1 MENGN
6 EKIDAK
12 GQQELIFK
20 LTAMEQQMQQIQ
32 QRLQVVEQNLVEMA
46 SLNVGLGDLG
56 NMKDKEIFAHIGMG
70 VFTKAKII
78 SDDLLVDVGDK
89 KFVKKSVQDTQ
100 DLIKEQMGKLEEVKI
115 ELNVSMENLSR
126 EAQKMMGMN
135 G

>member
-56 NMKDKEIFAHIGMG
+56 NMKDKEIVAHIGMG